1 MANTPYVDDRYIYNP
16 EKGIVMFN
24 DVELPATK
32 DLMEHA
38 KMQLEHARLLDSW
51 MALSNDDVNKT
62 ACLYALLD
70 QRLFYDK
77 LSNYDKKRLADAL
90 SLMSNDV
97 KNFETENIGYFNSF
111 SNFIIDNIENTKSFI
126 EEERDI
132 AFDEMIEEFYYFNI
146 QKFRVTETIK
156 NK

>member
-24 DVELPATK
+24 GVELPATK

-38 KMQLEHARLLDSW
+38 KMQVEHARLLDRW
-51 MALSNDDVNKT
+51 MALSNDDINKT
-62 ACLYALLD
+62 VYLYALLD

-90 SLMSNDV
+90 SLMSSDV

-132 AFDEMIEEFYYFNI
+132 AFDEIIEEFYYFNI
-146 QKFRVTETIK
+146 QKFEITEDRKIK
-156 NK
+156 